1 LPWQGRGVDAK
12 ELEVAEIEEVEKD
25 GLIVEVGRGR
35 VAEEIDAVGGGG
47 VEGFGREGGD
57 VGFADA
63 AEDEPE
69 LAAGEAAVGVAAE
82 AEVFA
87 VFLDEEAVDIFG
99 EDAVGGDV
107 LPGQEGGGGE
117 EQQEDGHTP

>member
-1 LPWQGRGVDAK
+1 MDAK

-47 VEGFGREGGD
+47 VERFGGEGGD

-69 LAAGEAAVGVAAE
+69 LAAGEAALGVAAE

-107 LPGQEGGGGE
+107 LPG
-117 EQQEDGHTP
+117 EQGANGKKQKKQGLHDP